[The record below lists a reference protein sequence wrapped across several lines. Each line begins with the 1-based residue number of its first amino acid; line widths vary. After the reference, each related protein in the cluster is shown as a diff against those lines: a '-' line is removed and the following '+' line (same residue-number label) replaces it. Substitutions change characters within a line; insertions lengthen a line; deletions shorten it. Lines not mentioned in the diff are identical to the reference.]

1 MAHIQHLEKSAQM
14 AMNMTL
20 LLQEEIKALRAEN
33 ERKVKKRIRRRGIVA
48 NDVLLSVQKGQKS
61 RSAA

>member
-20 LLQEEIKALRAEN
+20 LLQEEIKALRVEN
-33 ERKVKKRIRRRGIVA
+33 ERKVKKRIR
-48 NDVLLSVQKGQKS
+48 SVV
-61 RSAA
+61 